1 MITQKENPMPEKKH
15 IINPMIDCVFK
26 AILGSEKN
34 KNLIIHFLNAVLE
47 LCGPERITDITLL
60 NPYNERNFIT
70 DKLSVVD
77 VKARQANDEHI
88 QIEVQLNAHPA
99 LSERM
104 LFTWAA
110 IYRSQIQ
117 KGQNYSDLNPVISIW
132 LVGDTLFKHENS
144 YHFSFSVFDTVH
156 QLPLTDHLK
165 IHILQTPGY
174 ALNENQI
181 TDKDRWMYFFKSKGH
196 LDIENP
202 PDFLKTR
209 EMRQA
214 MSVLTEFSE
223 NETNYLLYQSRLDA
237 QFEIDT
243 WKSAIEKERQEKEK
257 ERQEKEKERQE
268 KDLALLKAAKE
279 HQEKEKERQEKNR
292 LLKLLKQAGID
303 PEQELPS

>member
-1 MITQKENPMPEKKH
+1 MTQKEDTMPKKKH

-47 LCGPERITDITLL
+47 LCGPDRITDITLL

-202 PDFLKTR
+202 PDFLNTR

-243 WKSAIEKERQEKEK
+243 WKSAIERERQEKEK
-257 ERQEKEKERQE
+257 ERQEKE
-268 KDLALLKAAKE
+268 LALLKAAKE
-279 HQEKEKERQEKNR
+279 HQEKELALLKVEKENQEKNR

-303 PEQELPS
+303 PDQELLS

>member
-1 MITQKENPMPEKKH
+1 MPEMKH

-26 AILGSEKN
+26 AILGTEKN

-47 LCGPERITDITLL
+47 LCESDRITNITLL
-60 NPYNERNFIT
+60 NPYNERTFIT

-77 VKARQANDEHI
+77 IKARQANNEHI

-117 KGQNYSDLNPVISIW
+117 KGQTYSDLNPVISIW
-132 LVGDTLFKHENS
+132 LVGDTLFQHENA
-144 YHFSFSVFDTVH
+144 YHFSFSVFDTIH

-174 ALNENQI
+174 VLNEKQM
-181 TDKDRWMYFFKSKGH
+181 TDKDRWMYFFKSKGR

-202 PDFLKTR
+202 PDFLNTR

-243 WKSAIEKERQEKEK
+243 WKSEIKKERQEKEFALLKVEKERQEKEK
-257 ERQEKEKERQE
+257 ERQEKNQ
-268 KDLALLKAAKE
+268 
-279 HQEKEKERQEKNR
+279 

-303 PEQELPS
+303 P

>member
-1 MITQKENPMPEKKH
+1 MTQKEKSMPEKQH

-26 AILGSEKN
+26 AILGTEKN

-47 LCGPERITDITLL
+47 LCGGNRITDITLL

-132 LVGDTLFKHENS
+132 LVGDTLFQHENA

-165 IHILQTPGY
+165 IHILQTPAY
-174 ALNENQI
+174 ALNENKI

-237 QFEIDT
+237 QFEVDT
-243 WKSAIEKERQEKEK
+243 WKSAIEKERQEK
-257 ERQEKEKERQE
+257 
-268 KDLALLKAAKE
+268 
-279 HQEKEKERQEKNR
+279 NR
-292 LLKLLKQAGID
+292 LFKLLKQAGID
-303 PEQELPS
+303 PDQS